1 MSERRFVELA
11 RAHRAIDELFMRH
24 QEALVERDLREA
36 DRLLFLLGD
45 SLRRHLQDEE
55 HHVVPMLEGSREI
68 AGATKKILLKEHER
82 MLSLLPDIESRIE
95 SLDLER
101 EGAAR
106 RIVELL
112 DHEGVLKRLI
122 EHHEARE
129 ESLVFPALD
138 ERVSAPERE
147 RLVSAC
153 WVPE

>member
-1 MSERRFVELA
+1 MSERRFIELV
-11 RAHRAIDELFMRH
+11 RAHRAIDELFLRH

-55 HHVVPMLEGSREI
+55 HHLVPALDESGEI
-68 AGATKKILLKEHER
+68 AGATKEILLKEHER
-82 MLSLLPDIESRIE
+82 ILSLLQDIETRVE
-95 SLDLER
+95 SLDLEG

-112 DHEGVLKRLI
+112 DQEGVLKRLI

-153 WVPE
+153 WGPE